1 MSTLKREIIRKLIH
15 LIEVPI
21 IVGYSVLHFYFSPK
35 IGVLSLTG
43 LLLLLLEIEYFRID
57 YQTQIGAQITEFFGK
72 FALRRHERNNV
83 VGAIFFVI
91 STIIAFSV
99 FEYPIALL
107 ALLLSVFGDLAAAIM
122 GIAFGKTKIFRNKSY
137 VGSLSGLIINI
148 LIGFILIPMY
158 PQIFLPMALTA
169 SVVETLTQKL
179 DDNLT
184 VPLFAGFVGQLIVF
198 WDKIVLPP
206 FF

>member
-99 FEYPIALL
+99 FDYSIALL

-148 LIGFILIPMY
+148 LIGFILIPTY

-184 VPLFAGFVGQLIVF
+184 VPLFAGFVGQLILF
-198 WDKIVLPP
+198 WHKIILPP

>member
-21 IVGYSVLHFYFSPK
+21 IVGYSVIHFYFSPK

-43 LLLLLLEIEYFRID
+43 LLLLLFEIEYFRID
-57 YQTQIGAQITEFFGK
+57 YQTRIGAQITEFFGK
-72 FALRRHERNNV
+72 FVLRRHERNNV

-99 FEYPIALL
+99 FEYPLALL

-137 VGSLSGLIINI
+137 IGSISGLVVNI
-148 LIGFILIPMY
+148 LIGFILIPAY
-158 PQIFLPMALTA
+158 PQIFLSMAFTA